1 MTHGGA
7 ARRPDV
13 WSFRFLNCT
22 HPRPLLAIA
31 TTGLVSL
38 YTRRRPPARWNKL
51 LRSARKARIAQ
62 AGHDPTHAASRLHAS
77 KALAWCRASASL
89 LTALSMSVRHTTH
102 APTASALAAFARGAG
117 ARVCCAYH
125 CLAAFSSSGR
135 TAAGRNDGM
144 AMDTRIPPLT
154 QQLLATRPLLA
165 LLLICTTYS
174 RLLAAC
180 SWPIGRELVASVRPG
195 IVGSAA
201 EGGLG
206 TRPAVAQKTLVSL
219 GSGGRAFQWS

>member
-1 MTHGGA
+1 MEG
-7 ARRPDV
+7 
-13 WSFRFLNCT
+13 FRAGPTSGLFVFSIVRTLGHCS
-22 HPRPLLAIA
+22 PLRLRH
-31 TTGLVSL
+31 LFSL
-38 YTRRRPPARWNKL
+38 YTRRRLQARCNKL
-51 LRSARKARIAQ
+51 LRLAKTARIAQ
-62 AGHDPTHAASRLHAS
+62 ADGHDPTHAASRLHAS

-144 AMDTRIPPLT
+144 AMDTHIPPLT

-165 LLLICTTYS
+165 LLLICTTCF

-180 SWPIGRELVASVRPG
+180 YWPIGHELVASVRPG
-195 IVGSAA
+195 IVGIGC
-201 EGGLG
+201 GGWSG
-206 TRPAVAQKTLVSL
+206 DSSSRRPEDAC
-219 GSGGRAFQWS
+219 